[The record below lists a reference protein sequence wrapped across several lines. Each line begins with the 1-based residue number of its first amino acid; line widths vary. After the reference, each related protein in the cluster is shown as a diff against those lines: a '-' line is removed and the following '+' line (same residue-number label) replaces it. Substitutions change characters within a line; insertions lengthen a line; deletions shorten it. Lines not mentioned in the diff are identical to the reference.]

1 MKDMRVVVTG
11 GAGGIGLAIARA
23 LLEQGSVVMLVGR
36 DRGSLASARHAL
48 AAFGDRVATQVCDVT
63 QPGDRSA
70 LVVAATAW
78 RGGAN
83 VLVNNAGVG
92 GLALFGDLS
101 SVDIER
107 TLAVNLLGPIQ
118 LCHDFLPLLLEQP
131 RARIVNIGSVFGSIG
146 YPGQTVY
153 SASKFGLRGFT
164 ESLRRELAGTSV
176 GVHYLAPRATRTSLN
191 EGASERL
198 NAELGAT
205 TDDPSVV
212 GRALVTMLSGNV
224 PAAVVGWPEKFFARV
239 NAVLPGVVDG
249 ALRKQLPTI
258 RRHAK
263 R

>member
-1 MKDMRVVVTG
+1 MKDMRVVLTG
-11 GAGGIGLAIARA
+11 GTGGIGLASAQA
-23 LLEQGSVVMLVGR
+23 LLEQGSAVMLAGR
-36 DRGSLASARHAL
+36 DRDALEAARRRF
-48 AAFGDRVATQVCDVT
+48 AAFEDRVAAQACDIT
-63 QPGDRSA
+63 QPADRSA
-70 LVVAATAW
+70 LLAAATAW

-83 VLVNNAGVG
+83 VLVNNAGIG
-92 GLALFGDLS
+92 GLALFGDLTS
-101 SVDIER
+101 ADIER
-107 TLAVNLLGPIQ
+107 TLAVNLLAPIQ
-118 LCHDFLPLLLEQP
+118 LCHDFLPLLVKQP

-153 SASKFGLRGFT
+153 CASKFGLRGFT
-164 ESLRRELAGTSV
+164 ESLRREFAGTSV
-176 GVHYLAPRATRTSLN
+176 GVHYLAPRATRTALN
-191 EGASERL
+191 AGASERL

-212 GRALVTMLSGNV
+212 GRALVAMLSGNV